1 MKCIKK
7 TEFHIDIGKEYFN
20 SLLRKLYIVILYYS
34 GKNVTICLLKISC
47 NVASETLSLIFFCI
61 VIFNIGVLIVC
72 FVNRVL
78 ENTGPSYAAGLLY
91 SCVNCI
97 C

>member
-34 GKNVTICLLKISC
+34 VKNVTICLLKISC
-47 NVASETLSLIFFCI
+47 NVASETLSLIFCT

-78 ENTGPSYAAGLLY
+78 ENTSPSYAAGLLY
-91 SCVNCI
+91 SCINCI